1 MRSITVGKNSGITV
15 TNRQDKPFDMYLK
28 DISKISKPIPPDE
41 EVELFAKYKK
51 GDNHAKEKLIR
62 ANLRFVV
69 SVAKKYETS
78 GLPMIDLV
86 NEGNIGLIRSLDD
99 YDPTLGN
106 KLITHAVWHIRREI
120 ISFIGNQK
128 EVVRIPQNKKNEIS
142 KILKYKNK
150 FFQENGRYP
159 LLEELPKE
167 LQIKN
172 YHDATIKTTYLDK
185 PLDQTETSA
194 STYGDLILYSNDNNL
209 ENIGFS
215 EDVKIALN
223 RLDARYREVLVLSYG
238 IGVQQNTVEEISE
251 KLGLEKF
258 RVQDLLKTAKRI
270 FKKKI
275 VSGHL
280 FD

>member
-1 MRSITVGKNSGITV
+1 MRNIVVGKNSGITV

-28 DISKISKPIPPDE
+28 DISKISKPISPDE
-41 EVELFAKYKK
+41 EVELFTKYKK

-69 SVAKKYETS
+69 SVAKKYEIV

-120 ISFIGNQK
+120 ISFISSQK
-128 EVVRIPQNKKNEIS
+128 EVVRIPQNKKNEIN

-172 YHDATIKTTYLDK
+172 YHDATIKTIYLDK
-185 PLDQTETSA
+185 PLDQTETDA
-194 STYGDLILYSNDNNL
+194 STYGDLILYSNDNEL
-209 ENIGFS
+209 ENIDVS
-215 EDVKIALN
+215 EGVKIALN
-223 RLDARYREVLVLSYG
+223 RLDARHREVLVLSYG
-238 IGVQQNTVEEISE
+238 IGTQQHTLEEISE
-251 KLGLEKF
+251 KLGLEKV
-258 RVQDLLKTAKRI
+258 RVQNLMKTAKWA
-270 FKKKI
+270 FKKKR